1 MHEGGACTPMIAHW
15 PAGIPK
21 ANNGQFVRQFAYLPD
36 FMATCVEL
44 AGAQYPSDIPAC
56 VGNSFAANLS
66 GGESAIHAQ
75 PIYWEHEGNAAMRW
89 GDWKLVKEWK
99 KPWEL
104 YNIAED
110 RTEMENLVDSEAAQ
124 FKKMLG
130 MWESWAKEH
139 EVAYP
144 ERFNMYQHLNKL
156 KKAEKEKEKKR
167 KLQPV
172 VDDDK

>member
-1 MHEGGACTPMIAHW
+1 MIHDA
-15 PAGIPK
+15 
-21 ANNGQFVRQFAYLPD
+21 
-36 FMATCVEL
+36 
-44 AGAQYPSDIPAC
+44 
-56 VGNSFAANLS
+56 
-66 GGESAIHAQ
+66 

-104 YNIAED
+104 YNIAKD
-110 RTEMENLVDSEAAQ
+110 RTEMENLVDFEAAQ
-124 FKKMLG
+124 FKKMLA
-130 MWESWAKEH
+130 MWESWAKKH

-144 ERFNMYQHLNKL
+144 ERFNMYQHLNQL

-172 VDDDK
+172 DDSDK